1 MERLRQDLMIQRLE
15 SSNAGR
21 DRNLEGGMR
30 GNSQFSRVTKI
41 EFLKFRGENVRGGC
55 LSVSSSSKLI
65 TLLRIARNAILKRF
79 DVVYDDPLGEVK
91 KLKQTNQVQE
101 YIDAFDRLLCRIN
114 LVEDHC
120 ISFFLAGLNSEI
132 ELAFRKF
139 KPRTLAEVYGGPKP
153 IALPAPNATWRTKP
167 VTSTPAASFRKQL
180 TQKEVEEKRAKNQ
193 FLGDTMPKLVDTELE
208 EEVLNSEE
216 ITEYSPHI
224 SLNAINDLNTAK
236 KLDCQL
242 THTFPLQVEI
252 DGGHQLTSNYMCK
265 RFGWKLH
272 GEEFHTDIMLI
283 PLGECEMVLGIQ
295 WLSTLGNILS
305 NFKEL
310 RIEFK
315 HNGRKVVLR
324 GTQKANLQWM
334 QGSKTLIKTPRIELS
349 YMVEAEESKVVPLG
363 ISRLLDQYLDVF
375 AIPTS
380 LPPMRLRDHKIPL
393 KEEEEWNLECA
404 DYRKLNNAT
413 IKDKFPIHVIK
424 ELIDELHGSYNF
436 KELRIEFKHNGRK
449 VVLRGTQKA
458 NLQWMQ
464 GSKTLIKT
472 PGIELSSMVL
482 CVYPTTTLHM
492 IEAEESKV
500 VPPGISRL
508 LGQYLDVFAIPT
520 SLPPIRPCDHK
531 IPLKEGTVPITSRP
545 YRYPPTQKDAIE
557 VMVKELLDTRVIK
570 DSQSLFSSLVV
581 MYFTNLDLKSGYHQ
595 IRMNLADVEK
605 TSFKTHEGHYEFFVM
620 PFGLINAP
628 STFQALIN
636 LVFKEY
642 LRKFVLVFFDD
653 ILVYNPTVEAHVQ
666 HLETILQ
673 ALR

>member
-1 MERLRQDLMIQRLE
+1 MERLRQDLVIQRLE

-55 LSVSSSSKLI
+55 LSVSSSLKLI

-114 LVEDHC
+114 LDEDHC

-132 ELAFRKF
+132 ELAVRMF
-139 KPRTLAEVYGGPKP
+139 KPRTLAEVYGLCNGPKP
-153 IALPAPNATWRTKP
+153 IALPAPNATWRTKL

-216 ITEYSPHI
+216 IIEYSPHI
-224 SLNAINDLNTAK
+224 SLNVIN
-236 KLDCQL
+236 
-242 THTFPLQVEI
+242 
-252 DGGHQLTSNYMCK
+252 
-265 RFGWKLH
+265 
-272 GEEFHTDIMLI
+272 
-283 PLGECEMVLGIQ
+283 ECEMVLGIK

-305 NFKEL
+305 
-310 RIEFK
+310 
-315 HNGRKVVLR
+315 
-324 GTQKANLQWM
+324 
-334 QGSKTLIKTPRIELS
+334 
-349 YMVEAEESKVVPLG
+349 
-363 ISRLLDQYLDVF
+363 
-375 AIPTS
+375 
-380 LPPMRLRDHKIPL
+380 
-393 KEEEEWNLECA
+393 
-404 DYRKLNNAT
+404 
-413 IKDKFPIHVIK
+413 
-424 ELIDELHGSYNF
+424 NF

-500 VPPGISRL
+500 VPPGISRM

-545 YRYPPTQKDAIE
+545 YRYPPTQKDAVE
-557 VMVKELLDTRVIK
+557 VMVKELLDTR
-570 DSQSLFSSLVV
+570 
-581 MYFTNLDLKSGYHQ
+581 YFTNIDLKSGYHQ

-605 TSFKTHEGHYEFFVM
+605 TAFKTHEGHYEFLVM
-620 PFGLINAP
+620 PFGLTNAP

-653 ILVYNPTVEAHVQ
+653 ILVYNPTMEAHVQ

-673 ALR
+673 DLRQNTIYAKQSKCVFGTKRIEYLGHVITKDGVATNGYKIEAMQNWPRPINVK